1 MGPLSATLIQ
11 RLASI
16 TTPKVL
22 RGPVTPVAQ
31 RSTHEPFR
39 AGPTQGVRI
48 TYRPRRDVTVS
59 LTIKTTIEPNSN
71 LSETQRVVTRTQA
84 GLTTLEATRAL
95 KIGDR
100 ELPATP
106 FVPSGPFWK

>member
-11 RLASI
+11 RL
-16 TTPKVL
+16 K
-22 RGPVTPVAQ
+22 GPVKPVAQ
-31 RSTHEPFR
+31 SSTHEPFR
-39 AGPTQGVRI
+39 AGLTQGVRI

-84 GLTTLEATRAL
+84 GLTTHQATRTL